1 MGVEE
6 TMGAEKTASRVELVS
21 DAVWAATPLG
31 VI

>member
-6 TMGAEKTASRVELVS
+6 MMGAEKTASRVELVS
-21 DAVWAATPLG
+21 DAVWAVSLLE